1 MDRVK
6 NKVVIVTGGSS
17 GIRKAASILLAK
29 EGAKVAILDLN
40 TKETPVIPGEKQGL
54 KYYRWNSWCSLADG
68 GDDNRK

>member
-40 TKETPVIPGEKQGL
+40 TKEIPVIPSEKQGL
-54 KYYRWNSWCSLADG
+54 K
-68 GDDNRK
+68 

>member
-29 EGAKVAILDLN
+29 EGAKVAIVDLN
-40 TKETPVIPGEKQGL
+40 TKETPVISGQKQLL
-54 KYYRWNSWCSLADG
+54 KYYRCNS
-68 GDDNRK
+68 

>member
-54 KYYRWNSWCSLADG
+54 K
-68 GDDNRK
+68 